1 MPSKPNKVLIAYAT
15 KYGSTAE
22 VAAAIAK
29 TFEEEGVSTEL
40 LDVRSV
46 RDLRDYRAVVLGA
59 PLYNARMLRAGRRFL
74 ARHRRALAEM
84 PVAVFALGPLGS
96 EEKDVKAPQRQL
108 DRSLRRWPEIH
119 PLSTA
124 LFGGVID
131 QSKLRFPDRY
141 APPLKQFFPT
151 TDVRNWQAIE
161 SWAIGLLD
169 QLRSKL

>member
-1 MPSKPNKVLIAYAT
+1 MPNKVLIAYAT

-29 TFEEEGVSTEL
+29 TLEEEGTSVDL

-46 RDLRDYRAVVLGA
+46 RDLRDYRAVVLGV
-59 PLYNARMLRAGRRFL
+59 PLYYARMLRAGRRFL
-74 ARHRRALAEM
+74 AKHRRALAEM

-96 EEKDVKAPQRQL
+96 EEKDVKTPEKQF
-108 DRSLRRWPEIH
+108 DRALGRYTEIQ

-124 LFGGVID
+124 LFGGAID
-131 QSKLRFPDRY
+131 QSKLRSPDKY
-141 APPLKQFFPT
+141 SPPLKRFFPI

-169 QLRSKL
+169 QLKPKL

>member
-1 MPSKPNKVLIAYAT
+1 MPGEVLIAYAT

-29 TFEEEGVSTEL
+29 TFEEEGVAVEL

-46 RDLRDYRAVVLGA
+46 RDLGDFRAVVLGV
-59 PLYNARMLRAGRRFL
+59 PLYNARMLRVGRRFL
-74 ARHRRALAEM
+74 ARHLRALAEM
-84 PVAVFALGPLGS
+84 PVEVFALGPLGD
-96 EEKDVKAPQRQL
+96 EEKDVIVPQKQL
-108 DRSLRRWPEIH
+108 DRSLRRWPEIR

-131 QSKLRFPDRY
+131 QSKLRFPDKH

-151 TDVRNWQAIE
+151 TDVRDWQAIE
-161 SWAIGLLD
+161 SWAIGVLD
-169 QLRSKL
+169 QLKPKL